1 MLLCHPS
8 KLMVGIK
15 MRILNFSRL
24 RYLIIDEAD
33 QLLDKNPQNATRAE
47 VQNIISFIIGQT
59 AN

>member
-1 MLLCHPS
+1 
-8 KLMVGIK
+8 MVGIK